1 MKATVEV
8 TYTTTAKITIYA
20 PENFVKILN
29 GTLNTDG
36 LSEDEKDTLYDNAY
50 EYIKELIARDH
61 SELEILDIDV
71 K

>member
-8 TYTTTAKITIYA
+8 TYTTTAKTTIYA

-29 GTLNTDG
+29 GALNTDG
-36 LSEDEKDTLYDNAY
+36 LSEDERDTLYDNAY

-61 SELEILDIDV
+61 PEWEILDIDV
-71 K
+71 E

>member
-8 TYTTTAKITIYA
+8 TYTTTTKITICA
-20 PENFVKILN
+20 PTNFIKILN

-36 LSEDEKDTLYDNAY
+36 LNEDERDILYDNAT
-50 EYIKELIARDH
+50 EYIKESISKDH
-61 SELEILDIDV
+61 PKWEVLDIDV